1 MTTDSNALLASDTT
15 APTPNR
21 HRIQTTSLAQEA
33 YRVLQRM
40 IVHGEL
46 APGERIVEPVL
57 CEQLGISRTPL
68 REALRMLATEGL
80 VTMRRNRNAVVT
92 RIDASEL
99 EHLFEV
105 EAGIESL
112 AAGLAASRMTNT
124 ELKRLEALQERLE
137 RLLAK
142 GDRNAY
148 FELNQR
154 IHGLIVAG
162 AKNPVLEETHRSLL
176 GRLERARYLALDRLG
191 RWQESTEEHREILE
205 ALKARD
211 GERARRLLAD
221 HVQHTGDAIATLNRP
236 YP

>member
-1 MTTDSNALLASDTT
+1 MSTDSPASVARIT
-15 APTPNR
+15 APT
-21 HRIQTTSLAQEA
+21 LAEEA
-33 YRVLQRM
+33 YQALHRL
-40 IVHGEL
+40 IVRGQLPPGEL
-46 APGERIVEPVL
+46 LQEPTL
-57 CEQLGISRTPL
+57 CAQLGISRTPL
-68 REALRMLATEGL
+68 REALKRLSSEGL
-80 VTMRRNRNAVVT
+80 VVMPRNRRARVAP
-92 RIDASEL
+92 IDAQEL

-105 EAGIESL
+105 EAGLESL

-124 ELKRLEALQERLE
+124 EFKRLETLQERLE

-191 RWQESTEEHREILE
+191 RWQESTSEHREILD

-211 GERARRLLAD
+211 SDRAQRLLAD
-221 HVQHTGDAIATLNRP
+221 HVRHTGDAIAAINRP
-236 YP
+236 HP

>member
-1 MTTDSNALLASDTT
+1 MSTESSAGVTRIV
-15 APTPNR
+15 TP
-21 HRIQTTSLAQEA
+21 SLAEEA
-33 YRVLQRM
+33 YLALHRR
-40 IVHGEL
+40 IVRGQL
-46 APGERIVEPVL
+46 APGETLLEPAL
-57 CEQLGISRTPL
+57 CEELGISRTPL
-68 REALRMLATEGL
+68 REALKRLAGEGL
-80 VTMRRNRNAVVT
+80 VVMPRNRRARVAP
-92 RIDASEL
+92 IDAREL

-105 EAGIESL
+105 EAGLESL
-112 AAGLAASRMTNT
+112 AAGLAAERMTNT
-124 ELKRLEALQERLE
+124 ELKRLESLQERLE

-162 AKNPVLEETHRSLL
+162 ARNPVLEETHRGLL

-211 GERARRLLAD
+211 GDLARRLLAD
-221 HVQHTGDAIATLNRP
+221 HVQHTGEVIAALSEQ
-236 YP
+236 